1 MTGMK
6 HVGFASRF
14 EGRDDSGGNM
24 NNRSRLTAL
33 VGAEHL
39 SSKYLVSSEES
50 IDRARSVWVQ
60 AQRAIMGLGIAA
72 IVALA
77 VMFVRP
83 ELLDDLKALSP
94 FWNADSEQIEQRELA
109 FADML
114 ELPQRSIPAAAVT
127 DDAVVAPTSKEQQRV
142 TQWLAKRYRIAG
154 SASKMLVDAAYESAQ
169 TVKLDPLLILAVM
182 AIESRFNPF
191 AESSVGAQGLMQV
204 MAKVH
209 HDKFSDHGGVHAALN
224 PAANIQVGAQIL
236 KDLIRRAGSVESG
249 LKLYVG
255 AGNLD
260 SDGGYASKVM
270 AEHARLQAVAAGK
283 RVPTFTPPQ
292 AADTVREAA
301 ADVAPASRHHAEH
314 EPA

>member
-1 MTGMK
+1 
-6 HVGFASRF
+6 
-14 EGRDDSGGNM
+14 M
-24 NNRSRLTAL
+24 NNRSKLAAL

-39 SSKYLVSSEES
+39 SSKYLISSEES
-50 IDRARSVWVQ
+50 IDRLRSIWVPAR
-60 AQRAIMGLGIAA
+60 RAIMGLGIAA
-72 IVALA
+72 MVALA

-94 FWNADSEQIEQRELA
+94 FWDADSEQLEQRELA

-114 ELPQRSIPAAAVT
+114 ELPQRSIPADAVTDAAVT
-127 DDAVVAPTSKEQQRV
+127 APSSKEQQRV
-142 TQWLAKRYRIAG
+142 THWLAKRYRIAG

-169 TVKLDPLLILAVM
+169 EVKLDPLLILAVM

-191 AESSVGAQGLMQV
+191 AESAVGAQGLMQV

-209 HDKFSDHGGVHAALN
+209 HDKFSDHGGMSAALN
-224 PAANIQVGAQIL
+224 PAANIQVGAKIL
-236 KDLIRRAGSVESG
+236 KDMIRRSGSVDAG

-255 AGNLD
+255 AGNMD
-260 SDGGYASKVM
+260 SDGGYAGKVM

-292 AADTVREAA
+292 AQETMREAA
-301 ADVAPASRHHAEH
+301 AEVSPSAKRQAEH

>member
-6 HVGFASRF
+6 HLGFASRF

-39 SSKYLVSSEES
+39 SSKYLASSEVN
-50 IDRARSVWVQ
+50 IDPAPSLWVQ

-72 IVALA
+72 MVALA

-94 FWNADSEQIEQRELA
+94 FWNADSEQMEQRELA

-114 ELPQRSIPAAAVT
+114 ELPQRSIPADAVT
-127 DDAVVAPTSKEQQRV
+127 DDAVTAPSSKEQQRV

-204 MAKVH
+204 MSKVH
-209 HDKFSDHGGVHAALN
+209 HDKFSDHGGMNAVLN

-236 KDLIRRAGSVESG
+236 KDMIRRSGSVESG

-255 AGNLD
+255 AGNMET
-260 SDGGYASKVM
+260 DGGYAGKVM

-283 RVPTFTPPQ
+283 RVPTFTPQPQ
-292 AADTVREAA
+292 PESVREAA
-301 ADVAPASRHHAEH
+301 AEVAPASRHHAEH

>member
-1 MTGMK
+1 
-6 HVGFASRF
+6 
-14 EGRDDSGGNM
+14 M

>member
-14 EGRDDSGGNM
+14 EGRDGSGGNM

-224 PAANIQVGAQIL
+224 PTANIQVGAQIL

>member
-1 MTGMK
+1 MK
-6 HVGFASRF
+6 HLGFARRF
-14 EGRDDSGGNM
+14 EGRDDSGGFM

-39 SSKYLVSSEES
+39 SSKYLASSEES
-50 IDRARSVWVQ
+50 IDRVRSFRDS

-94 FWNADSEQIEQRELA
+94 FWNADSEPMDQRELA

-114 ELPQRSIPAAAVT
+114 ELPQRSISADAVT
-127 DDAVVAPTSKEQQRV
+127 DDAVTAPSSKEQQRV
-142 TQWLAKRYRIAG
+142 THWLAKRYRIAG

-169 TVKLDPLLILAVM
+169 AVKLDPLLILAVM

-204 MAKVH
+204 MSKVH
-209 HDKFSDHGGVHAALN
+209 HDKFSDHGGMNAVLN

-236 KDLIRRAGSVESG
+236 KDLIRRSGSVESG

-255 AGNLD
+255 AGNLET
-260 SDGGYASKVM
+260 DGGYAGKVM

-292 AADTVREAA
+292 APESVREASA
-301 ADVAPASRHHAEH
+301 EVAPSAKHQVEH

>member
-1 MTGMK
+1 
-6 HVGFASRF
+6 
-14 EGRDDSGGNM
+14 M

-39 SSKYLVSSEES
+39 SSKYLASSEES
-50 IDRARSVWVQ
+50 IDRVRSFRDS

-94 FWNADSEQIEQRELA
+94 FWNADSEPMDQRELA

-114 ELPQRSIPAAAVT
+114 ELPQRSISADAVT
-127 DDAVVAPTSKEQQRV
+127 DDAVTAPSSKEQQRV
-142 TQWLAKRYRIAG
+142 THWLAKRYRIAG

-169 TVKLDPLLILAVM
+169 AVKLDPLLILAVM

-204 MAKVH
+204 MSKVH
-209 HDKFSDHGGVHAALN
+209 HDKFSDHGGMNAVLN

-236 KDLIRRAGSVESG
+236 KDLIRRSGSVESG

-255 AGNLD
+255 AGNLET
-260 SDGGYASKVM
+260 DGGYAGKVM

-292 AADTVREAA
+292 APESVREASA
-301 ADVAPASRHHAEH
+301 EVAPSAKHQVEH

>member
-14 EGRDDSGGNM
+14 EGRDGSGGNM

>member
-50 IDRARSVWVQ
+50 IERARSVWVQ
-60 AQRAIMGLGIAA
+60 TQRAIMGLGIAA

-94 FWNADSEQIEQRELA
+94 FWNADTEQVEQRELA

-169 TVKLDPLLILAVM
+169 TVKIDPLLILAVM

-236 KDLIRRAGSVESG
+236 KDLIRRSGSVESG

-255 AGNLD
+255 AGNLE
-260 SDGGYASKVM
+260 SDGGYAGKVM
-270 AEHARLQAVAAGK
+270 AEHARLQAVASGK

-292 AADTVREAA
+292 AAETVREAA

>member
-50 IDRARSVWVQ
+50 IERARSVWVQ
-60 AQRAIMGLGIAA
+60 TQRAIMGLGIAA

-83 ELLDDLKALSP
+83 ELLDDLQALSP

-169 TVKLDPLLILAVM
+169 TVKIDPLLILAVM

-236 KDLIRRAGSVESG
+236 KDLIRRSGSVESG

-255 AGNLD
+255 AGNLE
-260 SDGGYASKVM
+260 SDGGYAGKVM
-270 AEHARLQAVAAGK
+270 AEHARLQAVASGK

-292 AADTVREAA
+292 AAETVREAA